1 MIRTFYQEDI
11 INHLAAIFTYGLNEG
26 YSYKAIGERIVS
38 SPFVNDLERNQY
50 DIGCK
55 MERIIES
62 TYGISLNGKQAD
74 ISFKGLFIA
83 ESYFKLFL
91 YYHKSFEYLF
101 LYWPLGNFVER
112 YGIYHEMGFSN
123 LRNDFISKT
132 KEMTLLKKLS
142 RDRQIK
148 PMEMSKL
155 TGINIKTI
163 HKYNMDDRYLYEAS
177 YKNIYKLSLLFGV
190 KESLFVEVLPVY
202 LDQSIY
208 LFDERNKGLRDYL
221 GLYFASYFDHR
232 IDEKAFR
239 YDQGAGYFVS
249 NDGVKCVIIAKQL
262 SDLSVS
268 DLNIVADPKTYLIII
283 PSGAINMNSTYKDFK
298 KLDAL
303 EVFVLTQD
311 YFYAIKKDH
320 KKEITDTVYQ
330 ALVTKTMEKI
340 AL

>member
-11 INHLAAIFTYGLNEG
+11 INRLAAILTYGLNEG
-26 YSYKAIGERIVS
+26 YSYKSIEERVVES
-38 SPFVNDLERNQY
+38 TFVNNLERNQY

-55 MERIIES
+55 VERVVES
-62 TYGISLNGKQAD
+62 TYGISLNNKQTD

-91 YYHKSFEYLF
+91 YYRKSFEYLF
-101 LYWPLGNFVER
+101 LYWPLGGFVER
-112 YGIYHEMGFSN
+112 YGIYHEMDFSN
-123 LRNDFISKT
+123 LRNDFISNT

-148 PMEMSKL
+148 LTEMSRL
-155 TGINIKTI
+155 TGINISTI

-177 YKNIYKLSLLFGV
+177 HKTIYKLSLLFGV
-190 KESLFVEVLPVY
+190 KENLFIETLPIY

-208 LFDERNKGLRDYL
+208 LFDERNKRLRDYL
-221 GLYFASYFDHR
+221 GLYFASYFDHK

-239 YDQGAGYFVS
+239 YDQEAGYFVS
-249 NDGVKCVIIAKQL
+249 DNGIKCVIVAKQL
-262 SDLSVS
+262 IDLSS
-268 DLNIVADPKTYLIII
+268 SSLKMMADSETYLIII
-283 PSGAINMNSTYKDFK
+283 PSGAINTGSTYKDFK

-311 YFYAIKKDH
+311 YFYAIKKDR

-330 ALVTKTMEKI
+330 ALVIKATEKV